1 MRDLQQLY
9 GVRHE
14 VVDKVPDLS
23 EPRALACQWWLG
35 DVSTHR
41 PSWHRFSGFLVK
53 AECLQHPREAA
64 CLEAPLA
71 QVFRPAHIKV
81 RDANG
86 KLLMDYEKGAF
97 ADTPEET
104 RRGLEGRT
112 FLRAGEALLLRYPQN
127 SEHGDGRVGD
137 VMQNTPQDLDIG
149 WFDSSGKLL
158 EIAPLRKN
166 DSKVTWSKSSGIA
179 YGLEV
184 PRGSFASNGRGSH
197 TCRKCIAPTNLE
209 QLQDLVLADV
219 GIGPGCLAN
228 DVALAAISDRIAY
241 YAVPSSQVPGF
252 VQHTNRGSVR
262 TELNHRGL

>member
-1 MRDLQQLY
+1 MRDLQLH
-9 GVRHE
+9 GVWHE
-14 VVDKVPDLS
+14 VMDKVPDLS
-23 EPRALACQWWLG
+23 EPRSLACQKWWLG
-35 DVSTHR
+35 DIPMDR

-53 AECLQHPREAA
+53 AECLQHPQEVA

-71 QVFRPAHIKV
+71 QAFRPAHIKV

-112 FLRAGEALLLRYPQN
+112 FLRAGEALLLRYPQH
-127 SEHGDGRVGD
+127 SQHGEDGPVGD

-149 WFDSSGKLL
+149 WFDSTGKLL

-184 PRGSFASNGRGSH
+184 PRGSFASHGTVSSRAWLDLS
-197 TCRKCIAPTNLE
+197 
-209 QLQDLVLADV
+209 QL
-219 GIGPGCLAN
+219 
-228 DVALAAISDRIAY
+228 
-241 YAVPSSQVPGF
+241 
-252 VQHTNRGSVR
+252 
-262 TELNHRGL
+262 